1 MDLAHAN
8 APISGSVR
16 LSVLCS
22 AGCISYG
29 YELEFLHPG
38 RQIGPF
44 LYVRATARS
53 AVYVLQKGM
62 E

>member
-8 APISGSVR
+8 ASIYGRVMVY
-16 LSVLCS
+16 VLCS

-44 LYVRATARS
+44 QYVRATARS